1 MNLVLKKFHP
11 MASTCVHTI
20 AVCCILLG
28 SAAALAEPQSRSDQ
42 GRRDGGQSDN
52 RYEQRQD
59 TREDP
64 RQNQRQDRAYQDQS
78 QGDPRRMTQ
87 VRDPDRGDSRRGG
100 RMTADERRD
109 LRRQI
114 NEAGQD
120 IYGNPPRR

>member
-11 MASTCVHTI
+11 MASTCVHAT

-28 SAAALAEPQSRSDQ
+28 SGAALADPQSRSDQ
-42 GRRDGGQSDN
+42 GGRDGGQNGN

-59 TREDP
+59 P
-64 RQNQRQDRAYQDQS
+64 SQNQRQDRAYQNQS
-78 QGDPRRMTQ
+78 QAEPRQMTQ
-87 VRDPDRGDSRRGG
+87 VLDPDRGDSRRGG